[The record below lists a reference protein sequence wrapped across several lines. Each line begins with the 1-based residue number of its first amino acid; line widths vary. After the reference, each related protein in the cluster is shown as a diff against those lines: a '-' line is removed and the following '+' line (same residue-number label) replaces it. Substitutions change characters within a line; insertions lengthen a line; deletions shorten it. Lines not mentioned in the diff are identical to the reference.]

1 MEPLPALAIAVLAA
15 VAGPVGVTLG
25 WWLGRKGE
33 RERQGR
39 EERKSAYL
47 AFVRAA
53 IRYRNADNAEKRHA
67 LRDERWAALAELIL
81 VAPPRLVQAA
91 AYMVSTGDRLM
102 DPAITVDQRRATLR
116 EMWDNNVTFTR
127 LARADLGVGAAD
139 PFEGLDARIGDG
151 AVVFG
156 RPEAPSGEAQTGS

>member
-1 MEPLPALAIAVLAA
+1 MEPLPAFAIAVVAA
-15 VAGPVGVTLG
+15 VAGPLGVTLG

-53 IRYRNADNAEKRHA
+53 IRYRNADDAETRHT

-81 VAPPRLVQAA
+81 VAPPRVVQAA
-91 AYMVSTGDRLM
+91 AYMVSTGDRLL
-102 DPAITVDQRRATLR
+102 DPSLTVDQRRATLR
-116 EMWDNNVTFTR
+116 EMWENNVSFTR
-127 LARADLGVGAAD
+127 LARMDLGVGAAD

-156 RPEAPSGEAQTGS
+156 RPPPLPDAPQSGS